1 MTAFPDSMQSS
12 IGNSHLRV
20 LVIGCGSI
28 GKRHIGNLIALEA
41 GEILAFD
48 SREDRRCEVKSQF
61 GIQVVN
67 SLDEAWKPNPN
78 VAVITTPTSM
88 HIPLAIEAA
97 QHGCHLFIEK
107 PLSDSVREIDR
118 LLNVISERSLL
129 TLIGCNMRFH
139 PGLRNVKKLLNE
151 GVIGRVCA
159 ARVEVGQYL
168 PEWHPWE
175 DYRQGY
181 SARRDLG
188 GGIILDAIHEIDY
201 IQWMLGQVEAVA
213 CFAGKLSQLEI
224 DTEDTASILLRFS
237 CGAIG
242 EVHMDYIQRFYTR
255 KCDIIGD
262 EGTICWDYS
271 TGETRQY
278 SASKRGWQIFS
289 NPSGWESNQMYID
302 EMHHFLRCLAGE
314 ETAVNSVHDALQTLT
329 IALAAKAS
337 NQNNQIIQI
346 RNR

>member
-1 MTAFPDSMQSS
+1 MTACSESLQSS
-12 IGNSHLRV
+12 IGTSHLRC

-28 GKRHIGNLIALEA
+28 GKRHIGNLIALDA

-48 SREDRRCEVKSQF
+48 PREDRRCEIKSQF
-61 GIQVVN
+61 SIQVLN
-67 SLDEAWKPNPN
+67 SLDEAWKQNPT

-88 HIPLAIEAA
+88 HIPLAVEAA

-107 PLSDSVREIDR
+107 PLSNSVSEVDR
-118 LLNVISERSLL
+118 LLDAISERSLL
-129 TLIGCNMRFH
+129 TLVGCNMRFH
-139 PGLRNVKKLLNE
+139 PGLRHVKKLINE
-151 GVIGRVCA
+151 GVIGRPCT

-181 SARRDLG
+181 SARRELG

-201 IQWMLGQVEAVA
+201 IQWILGQVEAVA

-242 EVHMDYIQRFYTR
+242 EVHMDYIQRSYTR

-271 TGETRQY
+271 TGETRRY
-278 SASKRGWQIFS
+278 SANKRGWQIFS

-302 EMHHFLRCLAGE
+302 EMNHFLRCLGGE
-314 ETAVNSVHDALQTLT
+314 ETEINSVHGALQTLR

-337 NQNNQIIQI
+337 NQNNQIIEI
-346 RNR
+346 RER